1 MTGSRTLPSICNA
14 TVFDPATLAEPI
26 VQAPLAGGP
35 STPELAI
42 AVCEAGGLG
51 FLAAGYKTAEAVQG
65 QIDALRAHTD
75 RPFGV
80 NIFMPSPEPAD
91 PAGLQAYLRRIEAEA
106 ARHGADVGEPRFED
120 DRFDS
125 KLELVHERRPAVVSF
140 TFGCPA
146 EPVFERLHEH
156 DIAAWVTVT
165 SAAEAATATTAG
177 ADALVVQGTEAGGHR
192 GAFVDDEDAAGIGL
206 LALLQLVRRTSELP
220 LIASGGIATGAAVA
234 AVLCAGAAAAQ
245 IGTALML
252 TPEAETAQAQREILN
267 EPIPTRLTRAFSGR
281 LARGMVNRFMTEHGE
296 SAPIGYPEIHHATS
310 PLRAAARERGD
321 IGGFNLWAGQAH
333 ELAQARPAGEIVRE
347 MGAEARRTVHELA
360 QRLDLTGR

>member
-1 MTGSRTLPSICNA
+1 M
-14 TVFDPATLAEPI
+14 FDLSSLAEPI

-51 FLAAGYKTAEAVQG
+51 FIAAGYKTPEAVRA
-65 QIDALRAHTD
+65 QIEALSANTD

-91 PAGLQAYLRRIEAEA
+91 PAGLTAYLQRLEHEAG
-106 ARHGADVGEPRFED
+106 RHGAEVGDPRFED
-120 DRFDS
+120 DHFEA
-125 KLELVHERRPAVVSF
+125 KLDVVCDMRPAVVSF

-146 EPVFERLHEH
+146 AQVIERLHEH

-165 SAAEAATATTAG
+165 SAVEAATAQAAG

-192 GAFVDDEDAAGIGL
+192 GAFVDDEDAGGIGL

-234 AVLCAGAAAAQ
+234 AVLCADAAAAQ

-252 TPEAETAQAQREILN
+252 TPEAETAEAQREILT

-281 LARGMVNRFMTEHGE
+281 LARGMVNRFMTEHGD
-296 SAPIGYPEIHHATS
+296 SAPVGYPEIHHATS
-310 PLRAAARERGD
+310 PLRAAARQRGD
-321 IGGFNLWAGQAH
+321 AGGFNLWAGQAH
-333 ELAQARPAGEIVRE
+333 ELAQARPAAEIVRE
-347 MGAEARRTVHELA
+347 LGAGARRTIHALA
-360 QRLDLTGR
+360 QRLDQTGR

>member
-1 MTGSRTLPSICNA
+1 M
-14 TVFDPATLAEPI
+14 FDLSSLAEPI

-51 FLAAGYKTAEAVQG
+51 FIAAGYKTAEGVRA
-65 QIDALRAHTD
+65 QIEALAANTD

-91 PAGLQAYLRRIEAEA
+91 PAGLKAYLERLEHEAG
-106 ARHGADVGEPRFED
+106 RHGAEVGEPRFED
-120 DRFDS
+120 DHFEA
-125 KLELVHERRPAVVSF
+125 KLDVVCDTRPAVVSF

-146 EPVFERLHEH
+146 AQVLDRLHEH
-156 DIAAWVTVT
+156 EIAAWVTVT
-165 SAAEAATATTAG
+165 SAAEAATAQAAG

-192 GAFVDDEDAAGIGL
+192 GAFVDDEDAGGIGL
-206 LALLQLVRRTSELP
+206 LALLQLVRRATSLP

-234 AVLCAGAAAAQ
+234 AVLCADAAAAQ

-252 TPEAETAQAQREILN
+252 TPEAETAQAQRQILT
-267 EPIPTRLTRAFSGR
+267 EPTPTRLTRAFSGR
-281 LARGMVNRFMTEHGE
+281 LARGMVNRFMTEHGD
-296 SAPIGYPEIHHATS
+296 SAPVGYPEIHHATS
-310 PLRAAARERGD
+310 PLRAAARQRGD
-321 IGGFNLWAGQAH
+321 AGGFNLWAGQAH

-347 MGAEARRTVHELA
+347 LGADARRTIRELA
-360 QRLDLTGR
+360 QRMDQTGR